1 MSDIFREID
10 EDVRRDKAAEVW
22 KRYNK
27 LFIVAAVLAVAGTAG
42 WSAWQQYSRKQAELA
57 AARFEAAIED
67 SRAGKAQDASGAL
80 QSLAK
85 DGPAGYRELARFRA
99 AAELGRT
106 DKAAAIA
113 GFDALAADSSLSPM
127 LRGLARLRAAQYAVD
142 TLDRAALKA
151 RLEPLLSPA
160 GPWTP
165 NARELLGLAALKA
178 GAYDDAGREFDA
190 IAADPAV
197 PPALKERVE
206 AYLGLVRGGPV
217 KTTP

>member
-10 EDVRRDKAAEVW
+10 EDVRRDKAAAVFV
-22 KRYNK
+22 KYRN
-27 LFIVAAVLAVAGTAG
+27 LFIVAAVLVVAGTAG
-42 WSAWQQYSRKQAELA
+42 WNAWQQYSRKQAEIA
-57 AARFEAAIED
+57 ASRFEAAVED
-67 SRAGKAQDASGAL
+67 SRGGRSQEAAAAL

-85 DGPAGYRELARFRA
+85 DAPAGYRELALLRA

-106 DKAAAIA
+106 DKAAGVAA
-113 GFDALAADSSLSPM
+113 FDALAADTSLPNL
-127 LRGLARLRAAQYAVD
+127 LRGLARLRAAQFAAD
-142 TLDRAALKA
+142 SLDRAGLKA

-190 IAADPAV
+190 ITVDPAA

-206 AYLGLVRGGPV
+206 AYMGLVRGGPV
-217 KTTP
+217 KPAP

>member
-1 MSDIFREID
+1 MSDIFREV
-10 EDVRRDKAAEVW
+10 EEEVRRDKAAEIW
-22 KRYNK
+22 KKYGK
-27 LFIVAAVLAVAGTAG
+27 LFIVGAVLLVAGTAG
-42 WSAWQQYSRKQAELA
+42 WSAWQQYQRKQAELA
-57 AARFEAAIED
+57 ASRFEAAIVE
-67 SRAGKAQDASGAL
+67 SREGRSKEATAAL
-80 QSLAK
+80 EALAK
-85 DGPAGYRELARFRA
+85 DAPAGYREIARLRA

-106 DKAAAIA
+106 DKAAAA
-113 GFDALAADSSLSPM
+113 AAFDALANDGSLSAT
-127 LRGLARLRAAQYAVD
+127 LRGLARLRAAQYAAD

-151 RLEPLLSPA
+151 KLDPLLSPA

-178 GAYDDAGREFDA
+178 GAYDEAGREFDA
-190 IAADPAV
+190 ITVDPAA

>member
-1 MSDIFREID
+1 MSDIFREV
-10 EDVRRDKAAEVW
+10 EEEVRRDKAAEIW
-22 KRYNK
+22 KKYGR
-27 LFIVAAVLAVAGTAG
+27 LFIAGAVLLVAGTAG
-42 WSAWQQYSRKQAELA
+42 WSAWQQYQRKQAEIA
-57 AARFEAAIED
+57 ASRFEAAIV
-67 SRAGKAQDASGAL
+67 DAREGRSKEAVAAL
-80 QSLAK
+80 EALAK
-85 DGPAGYRELARFRA
+85 DAPGGYRDVARLRA

-106 DKAAAIA
+106 DKAAAVA
-113 GFDALAADSSLSPM
+113 AFDALANDTSLPAT
-127 LRGLARLRAAQYAVD
+127 LRGLARLRSAQYAAD

-151 RLEPLLSPA
+151 KLDPIISPA

-178 GAYDDAGREFDA
+178 GAYDEAGREFDA
-190 IAADPAV
+190 ITVDPAA